1 VNIGEAAKQAG
12 VTAKMIRHYEATG
25 LLPQASRTEAGYR
38 QYGEADIARLGFIRR
53 CRTLGFSID
62 EIRDLLTLWDD
73 PQRSA
78 REVKA
83 LAQQHLQEVE
93 SKIDELKAMQ
103 QTLQSMISACSGDD
117 CPQCSILDHL
127 SAPEPRL
134 YNNPHKQDGACDSA
148 GAVDSA
154 GD

>member
-1 VNIGEAAKQAG
+1 MNIGEAAKQAG

-25 LLPQASRTEAGYR
+25 LLPEAARTDSGYR
-38 QYGEADIARLGFIRR
+38 QYGEQDIARLGFIRR
-53 CRTLGFSID
+53 CRMLGFSID
-62 EIRDLLTLWDD
+62 EIRNLLNLWDD

-78 REVKA
+78 REVKT

-93 SKIDELKAMQ
+93 NKIAELRSMQ

-127 SAPEPRL
+127 STPEPRI
-134 YNNPHKQDGACDSA
+134 YGKDKGCSAC
-148 GAVDSA
+148 
-154 GD
+154 